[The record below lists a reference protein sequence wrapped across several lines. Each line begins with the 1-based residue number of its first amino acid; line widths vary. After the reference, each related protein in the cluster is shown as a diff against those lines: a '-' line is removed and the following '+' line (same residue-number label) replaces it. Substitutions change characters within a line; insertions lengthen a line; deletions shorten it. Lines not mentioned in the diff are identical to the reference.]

1 VQSSE
6 VKATRTQLEALAP
19 ELEGARKSGHPILTR
34 LIVYAACLAS
44 ASWLYVGYQH
54 FKVSGQSTVGTVC
67 LVTAALLALAPVRA
81 LLSELL
87 GLEGKVLHLLHGLG
101 GLALIAV
108 PAIGLVSGTPMLT
121 HAAKAPFA
129 LMGAAQALMHS
140 NSPRN
145 AQQAEAIRNFAASLP
160 EVAQFTKGD
169 LTSPANISRAI
180 SVLTDL
186 IGKAQA
192 LGETELQA
200 DPGFQSAL
208 RQATARFGLTLSLD
222 SIDHAV
228 DALGDSQADP
238 AQVRALRRQLAE
250 ARETIKK
257 NDDRVPSGA
266 PPPAS

>member
-1 VQSSE
+1 M
-6 VKATRTQLEALAP
+6 KASGPQPEALPPQLEGL
-19 ELEGARKSGHPILTR
+19 RKPGRSLLTR
-34 LIVYAACLAS
+34 LIVYAACLGC

-54 FKVSGQSTVGTVC
+54 FKVGGQSTVATAS
-67 LVTAALLALAPVRA
+67 LVAAALLAFVPIRA
-81 LLSELL
+81 LLGELW
-87 GLEGKVLHLLHGLG
+87 GLEGKVLHMLHGLG
-101 GLALIAV
+101 GLALIAI
-108 PAIGLVSGTPMLT
+108 PASGLVSGTPMLT
-121 HAAKAPFA
+121 HAAMAPFA

-169 LTSPANISRAI
+169 LASPANISRAI

-192 LGETELQA
+192 LGETELKS

-208 RQATARFGLTLSLD
+208 KQATARFGLTLSLD

-228 DALGDSQADP
+228 DALGASQADP
-238 AQVRALRRQLAE
+238 AQVRALRRKLAQ
-250 ARETIKK
+250 ARETVKK
-257 NDDRVPSGA
+257 NDDRAPPGA
-266 PPPAS
+266 PQPEN